1 VAPVTV
7 TVRSVLPSSWMST
20 VCGPSRSLSMNGAGR
35 ASPHTS
41 TAALR
46 ENEVAGMYTGRR

>member
-7 TVRSVLPSSWMST
+7 TVRSVLPSSRMST